1 MDSSH
6 PITNVHPTA
15 VVDKAATVA
24 DGVEIGPYCVIG
36 PNVVLGEGVRIHSHA
51 VIAGH
56 TTIGAY
62 TVVHP
67 FASLGLSP
75 QHLSYKGEPTR
86 LVIGHNN
93 VIREHVTMHVGTA
106 HGAMETRVGN
116 HCFFMA
122 GCHVA
127 HDCIIEDH
135 VILTNNVALGGHAN
149 VGEYANIGGLSG
161 VHQYVRIGKH
171 AMIGGVTGVDKDVIP
186 YALAMGNRARLTGLN
201 IVGLRRRGFSRE
213 DIRSLRT
220 AYGLLFSQG
229 GTLADRLVELAE
241 LFSGQA
247 GVMDIV
253 NFIRVDS
260 SRPICTPVAGNGNGM
275 AAD

>member
-1 MDSSH
+1 MDTSH
-6 PITNVHPTA
+6 PMANIHPTA
-15 VVDKAATVA
+15 VIDKAATLA
-24 DGVEIGPYCVIG
+24 RGVEIGPYCLIG
-36 PNVVLGEGVRIHSHA
+36 PHVVLGEGVRILSHA
-51 VIAGH
+51 VVDGH
-56 TTIGAY
+56 TTIGAQ

-86 LVIGHNN
+86 LVIGHDN
-93 VIREHVTMHVGTA
+93 VIREHVTMHIGTA
-106 HGAMETRVGN
+106 QGTMETRVGN

-135 VILTNNVALGGHAN
+135 VILTNNVALGGHVR

-186 YALAMGNRARLTGLN
+186 FALAMGNRARLTGLN
-201 IVGLRRRGFSRE
+201 LVGLRRRGFSRE
-213 DIRSLRT
+213 DLRALRT

-229 GTLADRLVELAE
+229 GTLAERLNEVAD
-241 LFSGQA
+241 LFAGQPA
-247 GVMDIV
+247 VMDII
-253 NFIRVDS
+253 NFIREDS
-260 SRPICTPVAGNGNGM
+260 SRPICTPAAGNGNGG
-275 AAD
+275 